1 MKSLEN
7 LPSRAAIEAEIERR
21 ARSKI
26 SQFYPDTGPLRR
38 DLYKK
43 HLSFF
48 RAGKEHRERLM
59 IAGNR
64 SGKSTIGAYEMTCH
78 LTGRY
83 PPWWEGRRFGKPIK
97 AWACGESGKKVREVV
112 QEKLF
117 GPPNAIGTGMRN
129 VSTTLR
135 HFGE

>member
-7 LPSRAAIEAEIERR
+7 LPSRAAIEAELERR
-21 ARSKI
+21 ARHKI
-26 SQFYPDTGPLRR
+26 SQFYPDTGDLRR
-38 DLYKK
+38 ELYAK

-59 IAGNR
+59 LAGNR
-64 SGKSTIGAYEMTCH
+64 SGKSTVGAYELTCH
-78 LTGRY
+78 LTGQY
-83 PPWWEGRRFGKPIK
+83 PPAWWEGRRFDKPIK

-117 GPPNAIGTGMRN
+117 GPGTCQQ
-129 VSTTLR
+129 L
-135 HFGE
+135 